1 MKTHEVEHHEVVFAD
16 GGSMLISELRPLM
29 KGNWRIRV
37 RLVKKNEIKTWKND
51 KGEGSLMNLDFM
63 DRVGTK
69 MQGTLFKDLIQV
81 YEPTLIVGNCYE
93 ISQGTV
99 KNN

>member
-37 RLVKKNEIKTWKND
+37 RLVKKNEINW
-51 KGEGSLMNLDFM
+51 
-63 DRVGTK
+63 
-69 MQGTLFKDLIQV
+69 
-81 YEPTLIVGNCYE
+81 YEHFF
-93 ISQGTV
+93 
-99 KNN
+99 

>member
-1 MKTHEVEHHEVVFAD
+1 VFAD